1 MRVAIVDD
9 RPLAAEAVRR
19 VVAAAPG
26 YAVAW
31 VARDGAEAV
40 QRAAADLPDLILM
53 DLVMPGVNG
62 AEATRRIMAARPVPI
77 LVVTGSVSGNF
88 GLVYEALGAGAVDAV
103 NTPVLGP
110 DGSLAGGDVLLAKIA
125 QIARKAKA
133 GASPA
138 VPVLSKP
145 APHLVAVGSSTGGPA
160 AVADLLAGLGPTF
173 PGAVV
178 LVQHIGADFTAGLAE
193 WVQHRTRFPVRVAM
207 PGDKPQAGV
216 ALLAGRDDHL
226 VMTAD
231 GSLAYTPDPA
241 DTPFRPNV
249 DALFASLA
257 AHWPHPGSAAV
268 LTGMGRDGA
277 DGLLRLRRA
286 GWATY
291 AQAAGSC
298 AVSSMPDAAVK
309 LGAAA
314 RVLAPAEIGR
324 AVAVAVRPGT

>member
-1 MRVAIVDD
+1 MRIAIVDD

-40 QRAAADLPDLILM
+40 QKAVADPPDLILM

-62 AEATRRIMAARPVPI
+62 AEATRRIMTTRPVPI

-110 DGSLAGGDVLLAKIA
+110 DGSLAGGDVLLAKVA
-125 QIARKAKA
+125 QIAKKATTGSA
-133 GASPA
+133 PDQVPA
-138 VPVLSKP
+138 ARP
-145 APHLVAVGSSTGGPA
+145 APHLVAIGSSTGGPA
-160 AVADLLAGLGPTF
+160 AVADLLAGLGPAF

-178 LVQHIGADFTAGLAE
+178 LTQHIGADFTAGLAE
-193 WVQHRTRFPVRVAM
+193 WVQHKTRFPVRVAKS
-207 PGDKPQAGV
+207 GDCPQPGV

-231 GSLAYTPDPA
+231 GTLAYTPDPV

-249 DALFASLA
+249 DALFVSLA

-286 GWATY
+286 GWTTY
-291 AQAAGSC
+291 AQTAGSC
-298 AVSSMPDAAVK
+298 AVPSMPDAAVK
-309 LGAAA
+309 LGAAGH
-314 RVLAPAEIGR
+314 VLTPAEIGR
-324 AVAVAVRPGT
+324 AIAAGKRVA